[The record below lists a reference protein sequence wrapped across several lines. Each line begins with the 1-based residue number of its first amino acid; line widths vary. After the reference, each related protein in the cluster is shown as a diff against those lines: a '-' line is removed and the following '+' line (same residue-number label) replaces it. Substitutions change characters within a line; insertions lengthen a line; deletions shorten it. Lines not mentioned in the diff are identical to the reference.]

1 MPRSLEGL
9 LPEYQYTEYTS
20 ETSKLLGKLIRQI
33 SGEYSGISSPV
44 RIESTINNWTGTLGR
59 TFTSVLDKALIGSGV
74 IDDPIKPEQ
83 TLADIPVIRAFVV
96 RNPSAGSEYI
106 TTFYDKYEKVNK
118 IFNSIDTLQKA
129 GNFEEAN
136 KLLTNLPVEATIL
149 KTSYKLVQDLDK
161 RVRDTYNSKFLSPN
175 EKRQLID
182 EMYRNMIDISKYSLD
197 AIKDIK

>member
-1 MPRSLEGL
+1 M
-9 LPEYQYTEYTS
+9 
-20 ETSKLLGKLIRQI
+20 
-33 SGEYSGISSPV
+33 
-44 RIESTINNWTGTLGR
+44 
-59 TFTSVLDKALIGSGV
+59 
-74 IDDPIKPEQ
+74 
-83 TLADIPVIRAFVV
+83 V

-149 KTSYKLVQDLDK
+149 KTSYKLIQDLDK
-161 RVRDTYNSKFLSPN
+161 RVRDTYNSKFLPPD